1 MDLGVDLTG
10 WLVLAFGALLVG
22 FGKTA
27 IGGAVTISVIAFAT
41 VLPTRESTGALL
53 LLLLLG
59 DAIAVWT
66 YRRDADL
73 PLLTRLIA
81 PVLVGVLA
89 GAAFLQ
95 WAPSRW
101 IAPLIGGIV
110 VVMSLMEIGQRL
122 ARVLARRRR
131 ARSAGDSEAPAAVP
145 GSTDAHSRTAGH
157 AFGSLAGFTTMVANS
172 GGPVMSLYLVRADLP
187 VRGFVGTFAWF
198 FAVVNLMKLPFSI
211 GIGLVR
217 PERFGLLL
225 SLVPLVLL
233 GAALG
238 RWLIGRIRRD
248 VFEWTILLVAL
259 ASGVVLALR

>member
-1 MDLGVDLTG
+1 MDVDLAG
-10 WLVLAFGALLVG
+10 WLVLAVGALLVG

-27 IGGAVTISVIAFAT
+27 IGGAVTVSVVAFAA
-41 VLPTRESTGALL
+41 VLPTRESTGVLL

-122 ARVLARRRR
+122 ARVLARRGR
-131 ARSAGDSEAPAAVP
+131 ARSAGDSEGPAAVP
-145 GSTDAHSRTAGH
+145 GSTDAHSRTAGR
-157 AFGSLAGFTTMVANS
+157 AFGSLAGFTTMVANA
-172 GGPVMSLYLVRADLP
+172 GGPVMSLYLVRAGLP

-198 FAVVNLMKLPFSI
+198 FAAVNLVKLPFSV
-211 GIGLVR
+211 GLGLVR
-217 PERFGLLL
+217 PERAPLVL
-225 SLVPLVLL
+225 SLVPCVVL
-233 GAALG
+233 GAVVG
-238 RWLIGRIRRD
+238 RWMITRIRRD
-248 VFEWTILLVAL
+248 VFERVVLAVAL
-259 ASGVVLALR
+259 ASGIALLLR